1 MKIINPFE
9 NYESPVVLTIGMFD
23 GVHRGHQLLL
33 NKAIEVA
40 RNRGAQPAVYTFA
53 NHPIKERRRYFI
65 TSIDEKL
72 YLLKKFGIEAVFL
85 NELSDELMHYS
96 PDEFIQKELLM
107 RTKPKA
113 VIVGEDFRF
122 GFERS
127 GTAELL
133 YNFLKNRNIETY
145 ILPTLTSG
153 DTPIKSSTIA
163 RLIKEGLIVE
173 ANKLLGYM
181 FFLSG
186 SVVRGKGLGRHL
198 GFPTANLKYINGN
211 KVLPKNGVYITIGEV
226 NNKFCPSVSNVGFNP
241 TFESDNKIKVE
252 VHFLDVDLGLYGE
265 FMRLYF
271 VERLRDERKFESTE
285 DLKAAVS
292 NDIEKSKEYFKKQKI
307 NCSL

>member
-9 NYESPVVLTIGMFD
+9 NYEAPVVLTIGMFD

-40 RNRGAQPAVYTFA
+40 RNLRIQPAVYTFS
-53 NHPIKERRRYFI
+53 NHPIKERKRYFI
-65 TSIDEKL
+65 TSLDEKL

-107 RTKPKA
+107 RAKPKA

-211 KVLPKNGVYITIGEV
+211 KVLPKNGVYITVGEV
-226 NNKFCPSVSNVGFNP
+226 NNKLCPSVSNVGFNP

-252 VHFLDVDLGLYGE
+252 VHFLDVDVGLYGE

-271 VERLRDERKFESTE
+271 VERLRDERKFESAE